1 MLLASPYL
9 KATLCALSLSPSILV
24 RGVEVLPDEDIIP
37 AKAARV
43 LVSHRKKEV
52 VHLPPLQVLSF
63 LILWENSWTW
73 TFRRTWCL
81 GRLCLHARARQGS
94 LQLWLWPSTG
104 TLSTPGENI
113 LPQTNRNG
121 NVILSSYYN
130 ECQCNYRKFSSLN
143 VQHQ

>member
-1 MLLASPYL
+1 MLVASPYL
-9 KATLCALSLSPSILV
+9 DKAPSHISLSLSKPV
-24 RGVEVLPDEDIIP
+24 RGVKVLPDEDIIP
-37 AKAARV
+37 TNAARV

-94 LQLWLWPSTG
+94 LQLWLWLSTG
-104 TLSTPGENI
+104 TLSAPGENI